1 MMVLLA
7 AFEEIC
13 SEALLI
19 PCLQSYH
26 TPAEAVESQFLHP
39 TAAAESDV
47 CDPLMLH
54 VFAPV
59 TTLYTKVGRTAVDA
73 EVAVMVPVSMHAV
86 VLEVVPVR
94 VVKLV

>member
-1 MMVLLA
+1 M
-7 AFEEIC
+7 
-13 SEALLI
+13 
-19 PCLQSYH
+19 
-26 TPAEAVESQFLHP
+26 HP
-39 TAAAESDV
+39 TAAAESVV
-47 CDPLMLH
+47 CVPLMLH

-86 VLEVVPVR
+86 VLVVVPVR